1 MTTTST
7 PPLHPL
13 VGIAAASVTLLSA
26 VGIASMLG
34 WLPIST
40 IRTATP
46 DDTAAVA
53 TLAAVSTTT
62 SNLTTT
68 TVAPPPP
75 ITTAPATSEK
85 AAPPAP
91 IRKVEKRKAPPSEES
106 VTHKVTSR
114 WSAPR
119 ATTSEYARPM
129 PPPAHAGVPPDYAD
143 PPVYSTPP
151 APPPC
156 RDCGSV
162 EEIRQITHAGK
173 GSGLGATTGA
183 IVGGAIGSNFG
194 QGHGRTLASIVGAV
208 GGGVLGNEIEK
219 KGRSQIAYQVGV
231 RMQNGELRQI
241 ETATEPVWRVGDPVR
256 INDDHIVPR

>member
-1 MTTTST
+1 MNTISTAGAGST

-34 WLPIST
+34 WLPY
-40 IRTATP
+40 RAAAPNDTATLAP
-46 DDTAAVA
+46 
-53 TLAAVSTTT
+53 LAAVSTTT
-62 SNLTTT
+62 TTATATTT
-68 TVAPPPP
+68 TAPPPAV
-75 ITTAPATSEK
+75 TTAPT
-85 AAPPAP
+85 PPAP
-91 IRKVEKRKAPPSEES
+91 IRKVEKKKAPPSEES
-106 VTHKVTSR
+106 VTHKVTST

-119 ATTSEYARPM
+119 ATSSENARPM
-129 PPPAHAGVPPDYAD
+129 PPPAYTGVPPDYAE
-143 PPVYSTPP
+143 PPQVAYTAPP

-156 RDCGSV
+156 RDCGSI

-194 QGHGRTLASIVGAV
+194 KGHGRTLVSILGAV

-219 KGRSQIAYQVGV
+219 KGRSQTAYQIGV

-256 INDDHIVPR
+256 ISDDNIVPR